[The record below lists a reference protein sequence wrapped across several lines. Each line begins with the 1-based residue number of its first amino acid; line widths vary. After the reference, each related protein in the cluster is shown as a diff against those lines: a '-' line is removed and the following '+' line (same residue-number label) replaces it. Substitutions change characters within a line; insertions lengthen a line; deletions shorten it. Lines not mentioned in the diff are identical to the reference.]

1 MNTHIYN
8 ILHIYVY
15 PTNKLLIML
24 INLNPHLRGRGTIWY
39 SQLWMAI
46 SPKVPM
52 YKNSETLCIPSPKY
66 CLYTYVFKFMKQ

>member
-24 INLNPHLRGRGTIWY
+24 INLNPHLRGRGTTVYDTHSFEWPF
-39 SQLWMAI
+39 LL
-46 SPKVPM
+46 KF
-52 YKNSETLCIPSPKY
+52 LCTKIVKQF
-66 CLYTYVFKFMKQ
+66 VFLVQSIVFTHMFLNL